1 MDNKVQAKFAQYLKK
16 EENKKT
22 VIIVLCCI
30 GAFVLLGLGAYF
42 AYRFFFAKED
52 DYDLYDELDF
62 YYEDD
67 DEEGAEEE
75 AAEDAAETEEETAE
89 EE

>member
-22 VIIVLCCI
+22 LIIVLCCI
-30 GAFVLLGLGAYF
+30 GVFVLLGVGAYL
-42 AYRFFFAKED
+42 AYKFFFAKED

-67 DEEGAEEE
+67 DEEGTEE
-75 AAEDAAETEEETAE
+75 AAEDEAEAKEEAAAEE
-89 EE
+89 